1 MTGTVAAIVAHPD
14 DEVLACGG
22 ALAAHAAAGHRVRIL
37 LLSTGLISR
46 GEVSAAEIEKLQG
59 EARQA
64 AEVLGAEEV
73 EFADFPDNAMDSVR
87 LLEVVKRVEGFLKNF
102 PAEVV
107 YTHHGGDLNI
117 DHRVVQQAVLTACRP
132 LPGRGPL
139 EILACEVNS
148 ATEWAASPAPPFV
161 PTEFLDIS
169 ATLDVKVRALE
180 CYRGELRAWPHPRSL
195 EGVRALARWRGA
207 QAGFEA
213 AEAFMTLR
221 RIRPAIVASTEA

>member
-22 ALAAHAAAGHRVRIL
+22 ALAQHAAVGHRVRIL
-37 LLSTGLISR
+37 ILATGLTGR
-46 GEVSAAEIEKLQG
+46 GYASAADIEKLQG
-59 EARQA
+59 EARRA
-64 AEVLGAEEV
+64 AEVLGAEGV
-73 EFADFPDNAMDSVR
+73 EFADFPDNAMDSVS
-87 LLEVVKRVEGFLKNF
+87 LLAVVRRVEAFLEEF
-102 PAEVV
+102 PAEAV
-107 YTHHGGDLNI
+107 YTHHGGDLNV

-139 EILACEVNS
+139 ELLACEVNS
-148 ATEWAASPAPPFV
+148 STEWAAPPAPPFV

-213 AEAFMTLR
+213 AEAFVTLR
-221 RIRPAIVASTEA
+221 RIRPAVITPEEA